1 MADNPERLLEK
12 EYYFDETLG
21 QSLDSHATELK
32 AKYPG
37 VTVQIRRDRDGFA
50 IVKTLYNIEYKYNL
64 EKIEAWDKDEART
77 ELNKT
82 LEAVMEVLLPQ

>member
-1 MADNPERLLEK
+1 
-12 EYYFDETLG
+12 
-21 QSLDSHATELK
+21 
-32 AKYPG
+32 